1 MQVLERVDEGAR
13 DDGDRN
19 CYEEA
24 SLRKLLYV
32 YTNDGNV
39 KWHSCHD
46 RTSEG
51 LLSMRLLVGAWSLS
65 WKQEPRGAPISHAI
79 RRCRWAIRTIDK
91 APKTVGGSSLGGD
104 ADDCSRTVRG
114 DSGRNRGPA
123 GRPDSLRCPRE
134 LRKRSKPTD

>member
-13 DDGDRN
+13 GDGGRN

-39 KWHSCHD
+39 KWPSCHS

-65 WKQEPRGAPISHAI
+65 WKQEPRGAATSHAMG
-79 RRCRWAIRTIDK
+79 RSRWASRAIDK
-91 APKTVGGSSLGGD
+91 ARSTVGSNGLGGD
-104 ADDCSRTVRG
+104 ADD
-114 DSGRNRGPA
+114 GR
-123 GRPDSLRCPRE
+123 
-134 LRKRSKPTD
+134 